1 MNNNEFLS
9 VLKDAFAKFLS
20 TGSRSNQKLLILHH
34 KVATDILSLL
44 GSDYCV
50 KSLGV
55 GEGKEATLTGRYFDK
70 KVDIT
75 FFKKEGD
82 KEIAIA
88 GLGVKMV
95 MQNYAQNSNNYFENM
110 MGETANLRSNN
121 MPYFQ
126 LFAIPDKLPYYNDKK
141 VITKWEGF
149 AKHHAEKYLKMS
161 QDNTDSFMHTPTKTL
176 VFAYHIPDAD
186 KPLTTKREYIEYYSK
201 NIANLELSESP
212 IKYGHLGNTVIFNNY
227 ENFIKKV
234 AHYIL
239 SI

>member
-1 MNNNEFLS
+1 MNNNELLSTLKEAFTTFLQ
-9 VLKDAFAKFLS
+9 
-20 TGSRSNQKLLILHH
+20 TGSRSNKKLLILHN

-44 GSDYCV
+44 GNDYSV

-55 GEGKEATLTGRYFDK
+55 GDNKEASLKGRYFDK

-75 FFKKEGD
+75 FFKKEGE
-82 KEIAIA
+82 KEVAVA

-126 LFAIPDKLPYYNDKK
+126 LLAIPDKLPYYDDNKA
-141 VITKWEGF
+141 ITKWEGF
-149 AKHHAEKYLKMS
+149 SVHHATKYVMMS
-161 QDNTDSFMHTPTKTL
+161 KDNVDMYMHTPTKTL
-176 VFAYHIPDAD
+176 LFAYHIPDAT
-186 KPLTTKREYIEYYSK
+186 KPLTTKKEYKDYYLKSIK
-201 NIANLELSESP
+201 NSSLSLSTTNYGSFGNAVIINDYESF
-212 IKYGHLGNTVIFNNY
+212 VR
-227 ENFIKKV
+227 KV

-239 SI
+239 SL

>member
-9 VLKDAFAKFLS
+9 VLKDAFAKFLT
-20 TGSRSNQKLLILHH
+20 TGSHSNQKLLILHH
-34 KVATDILSLL
+34 KVATDILELL
-44 GSDYCV
+44 GSGYCV

-55 GEGKEATLTGRYFDK
+55 GESKEATLTGRYFDK

-82 KEIAIA
+82 KEIAVA

-126 LFAIPDKLPYYNDKK
+126 LFAIPDKLPHYNDQK

-161 QDNTDSFMHTPTKTL
+161 QDNTDNFMHTPTKTL

-186 KPLTTKREYIEYYSK
+186 VPLTTKREYIEYYSE
-201 NIANLELSESP
+201 NIDHLRLSESS
-212 IKYGHLGNTVIFNNY
+212 IDYGHFGNVVIFNDY
-227 ENFIKKV
+227 KTFVEKV